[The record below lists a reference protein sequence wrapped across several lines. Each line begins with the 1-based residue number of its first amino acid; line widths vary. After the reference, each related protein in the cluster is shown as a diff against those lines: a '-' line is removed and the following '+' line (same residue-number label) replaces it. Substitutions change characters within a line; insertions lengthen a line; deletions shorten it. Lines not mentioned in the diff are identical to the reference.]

1 MRGKKAAL
9 ALSLATGLV
18 LSACSN
24 GEDITGSQLSP
35 GARLISALQP
45 FDECDGLLGYFKQE
59 ATKRVGP
66 NGLPQ
71 IGNSWGPMPLA
82 SRTASDAV
90 AAGAPAEAG
99 GRVSQVAGA
108 DYSDTN
114 VQEEGVDEADIAKTN
129 GNLLVTIGS
138 GRLNIVDTSAEVP
151 VQLSSFVLPNN
162 MGGSQLFLNGSRVFI
177 LSYDY
182 GPPIGTKVGSSAPE
196 NNPSFNTMPVESQR
210 AVISEID
217 ISDPSNPKI
226 VASLSVEGTHISS
239 RSVNGTA
246 RIVVRSS
253 PTGVGFVSPHDL
265 NGAEA
270 ALEANREA
278 VAASNLRNW
287 MPYYRLTDQRSG
299 DKTTKEGQ
307 LVECN
312 QVSRPNEFS
321 GFDMLSVL
329 TIDFGKPLALGD
341 VTSVLAGGENLYAS
355 KDRLYVTTNRY
366 DLSDASAASKTSDK
380 TTAPSLT
387 TSSATTEIHAF
398 SIAGTEPARYL
409 ASGRVKG
416 RLHNQFSMSEHNGNL
431 RVATTIDPVFAV
443 EPSGGPVQSNQPVSQ
458 SESFVTVLALED
470 GRLNKIGEL
479 AGLGKTEQI
488 YSVRFIGDRGYVV
501 TFRQTDP
508 LYVIDLSD
516 PKNPTV
522 SGELKI
528 PGFSS
533 YLHPVGENLLLGVG
547 QDATEEGR
555 VQGSQISLFDV
566 SDPKNPTR
574 TSQLSLGGGSSE
586 IQYDHHAFLFW
597 PKTGLAV
604 IPHQSF
610 GPEGLFIG
618 AVAATVQPGTGLIEL
633 GRTSQPAGG
642 PNAWPNNIRR
652 SMVIGNSLYTI
663 SEVGVEAL
671 DPNTLASKTWVAFP
685 IPEPVITDPYA
696 EGKAPTG

>member
-18 LSACSN
+18 LGACSN

-35 GARLISALQP
+35 GARLIAALQP
-45 FDECDGLLGYFKQE
+45 FDQCDGLLGYFKQE
-59 ATKRVGP
+59 AGKRVGP

-71 IGNSWGPMPLA
+71 IGDSWGPMPMA

-90 AAGAPAEAG
+90 AGAAPGAQATAEQG
-99 GRVSQVAGA
+99 SGT

-138 GRLNIVDTSAEVP
+138 GRLNIVDTSTEVP
-151 VQLSSFVLPNN
+151 VQLSSFVLPND
-162 MGGSQLFLNGSRVFI
+162 MESGQIFLNGSRVFI
-177 LSYDY
+177 LSYGY
-182 GPPIGTKVGSSAPE
+182 GPLIGTKTEPRAPE
-196 NNPSFNTMPVESQR
+196 SDPLFDTMPIATTRS
-210 AVISEID
+210 VISEID
-217 ISDPSNPKI
+217 ISNPSNPKV
-226 VASLSVEGTHISS
+226 VATLSVEGTHISS

-246 RIVVRSS
+246 RIVLRSS
-253 PTGVGFVSPHDL
+253 PTGVGFVSPQDI

-270 ALEANREA
+270 ATEANREA
-278 VAASNLRNW
+278 VAASSLRNW

-299 DKTTKEGQ
+299 DKTIREGQ

-329 TIDFGKPLALGD
+329 TIDLSKPLALGD

-366 DLSDASAASKTSDK
+366 DLPEASAASKTIDK
-380 TTAPSLT
+380 TTAPAPI

-398 SIAGTEPARYL
+398 SIAGTEPTHYL

-431 RVATTIDPVFAV
+431 RVATTLDAVFAV
-443 EPSGGPVQSNQPVSQ
+443 EPVPGGLSQSNQPASQ
-458 SESFVTVLALED
+458 SESLVTVLALED

-488 YSVRFIGDRGYVV
+488 YSVRFIDDRGYVV

-516 PKNPTV
+516 PKQPTV

-574 TSQLSLGGGSSE
+574 TSQLSLGSGSSE

-610 GPEGLFIG
+610 GPEGPFIG
-618 AVAATVQPGTGLIEL
+618 ATAATVQPGTGLIEL
-633 GRTSQPAGG
+633 GRTSQPTGDQDLWRG
-642 PNAWPNNIRR
+642 QIRR

-671 DPNTLASKTWVAFP
+671 DPSTLASKTWVAFP
-685 IPEPVITDPYA
+685 VPKEVPPNPYPA
-696 EGKAPTG
+696 K